1 MNPKIQKLR
10 AEQEKNVE
18 KILKLEARNAEL
30 KEQIRELENTDI
42 VGIVRETGITPE
54 QLAQLLQSLKKENQ
68 EDAVYEA

>member
-18 KILKLEARNAEL
+18 KIRKLEARNAEL

-42 VGIVRETGITPE
+42 VGLVRETGITPE

-68 EDAVYEA
+68 EDALHEA